1 MSISASES
9 KFIVEGCRDGC
20 RADGRSRKDFR
31 LYSSVVGDF
40 ALSHGSA
47 RIFLA
52 TKETHVLVSVKAEL
66 VVPASAAPA
75 EGAVEVHV
83 DRLQGAGG
91 NRDDGLESTLS
102 NLLVP
107 HLVDKRHLC
116 VAPHHFVW
124 KLSIDLVV
132 VTASG
137 GSLIDACSRGIRAAL
152 RQTLLPR
159 LDVVPAGG
167 EGGGNNGKPVI
178 KVDSDITV
186 AERIR
191 GVEQAPV
198 IVTVS
203 LLRHRNTPVMIVDA
217 TGEEEECAFA
227 RVHVVLDTGESSST
241 SSSSSEK
248 KRKPMICALHTA
260 GGGALPFNLL
270 QDVTS
275 FVLEASGHSRVVV
288 SKSLHHL
295 LQDNFSI
302 QQ

>member
-1 MSISASES
+1 MSISSSES

-66 VVPASAAPA
+66 VVPASASPA

-83 DRLQGAGG
+83 DYLQGTGG
-91 NRDDGLESTLS
+91 GGSNRDSDLEPTLS

-107 HLVDKRHLC
+107 HLVDTKHLC

-132 VTASG
+132 VSSSG

-152 RQTLLPR
+152 QQTLLPR
-159 LDVVPAGG
+159 LDVVPAAEG
-167 EGGGNNGKPVI
+167 EGNRPAI
-178 KVDSDITV
+178 RVDSDITV

-191 GVEQAPV
+191 GVERAPV

-203 LLRHRNTPVMIVDA
+203 LLRHRTTPVMIVDA

-227 RVHVVLDTGESSST
+227 RVHVVLDRLDDESSSAR
-241 SSSSSEK
+241 E
-248 KRKPMICALHTA
+248 PMICALHTA
-260 GGGALPFNLL
+260 GGGALPFDLL
-270 QDVTS
+270 QDVTL
-275 FVLEASGHSRVVV
+275 FVLEASGNPRVAV
-288 SKSLHHL
+288 SKSLHHF